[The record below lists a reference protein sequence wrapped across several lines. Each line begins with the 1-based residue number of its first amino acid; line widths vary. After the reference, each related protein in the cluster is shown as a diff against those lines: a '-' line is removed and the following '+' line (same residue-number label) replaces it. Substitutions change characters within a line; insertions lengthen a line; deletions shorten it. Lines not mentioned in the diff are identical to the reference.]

1 MPPRTTQKSH
11 RPRVSDRTMV
21 GNCHPL
27 LASAQK
33 AVRRTRTNMT
43 PRTSHRREKDSRAQP
58 KCVSAANRGWMSEK
72 IPPPAD
78 RAKCF
83 YLTSPFIEPACGAM
97 FVTCRSS
104 VAPVFSF
111 RVLTLSPTLLR
122 SMGTALCLDRRRC
135 SRYMRRFARL
145 DTVRAENLP
154 SSTVIVY

>member
-43 PRTSHRREKDSRAQP
+43 PRTSHGREKDSRAQP

-83 YLTSPFIEPACGAM
+83 YLTSPFIEPANGSSAVGCLRPISAILIPRAVCASPPEARAGCGKSA
-97 FVTCRSS
+97 S
-104 VAPVFSF
+104 PVWWE
-111 RVLTLSPTLLR
+111 
-122 SMGTALCLDRRRC
+122 GWG
-135 SRYMRRFARL
+135 
-145 DTVRAENLP
+145 
-154 SSTVIVY
+154 